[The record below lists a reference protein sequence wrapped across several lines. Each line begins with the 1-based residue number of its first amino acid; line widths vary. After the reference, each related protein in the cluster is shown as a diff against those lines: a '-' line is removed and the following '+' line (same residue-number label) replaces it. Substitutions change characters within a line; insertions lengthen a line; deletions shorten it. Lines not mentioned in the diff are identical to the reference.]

1 MKIRRVLKKSVVLA
15 TSLCLVASMLTG
27 CGGKDTKKDN
37 AASTA
42 VKEPLKIEVL
52 SKAANFQGEQAGWF
66 GDIVKKKFNLTLN
79 ILSPQVSGDSLYKT
93 RAASGNLGDLV
104 VIDNSQL
111 KDCIQSGLVLDIS
124 KMIDNYPNLKK
135 YNEQFKYFNANFDKK
150 VNPDGLVYGLP
161 TNMSDTSPTSY
172 SQSIPYSSPILPWNL
187 YTGVGSPKIDNMD
200 GLLTTL
206 KSMQDKY
213 PTTPDGKKFTA
224 ITLWKDWDGNTMEN
238 ARWLSNWYGYESPDE
253 TSSVMLNAEGNVQPI
268 TNDDGIYRKMLK
280 FFFDANKMG
289 LVDPDS
295 ASQDWNTVSAKLTNN
310 QVGLLWYSW
319 ETGFYNTI
327 EKGKKKLGT
336 VSVPISDL
344 NIIQKGDPYYGDG
357 SVFAIGA
364 KAKDPK
370 RIMEFLDWYVSPE
383 GMRYLTSGIE
393 NFNFTRQA
401 DGKLKYTDIGQT
413 AFTDNLKVPAEYGG
427 GGFKD
432 GQNAINTLL
441 LGDISKDPSTGEFY
455 NPNYWN
461 ATIESNKTALTN
473 EWTEKYHAKDAEDYY
488 TKNKMIKIVPAINTS
503 LGSDSSDIKTKR
515 SQSKQLVVDTSWKM
529 VFAKNE
535 GEFDKLWTD
544 MKTALDGQGWKD
556 LVTLDTERCNALVKL
571 RAEATANAK

>member
-1 MKIRRVLKKSVVLA
+1 MKIRRVLKKSVVLV
-15 TSLCLVASMLTG
+15 TSLCLAASVLSG
-27 CGGKDTKKDN
+27 CASKADNKDN
-37 AASTA
+37 ASSTA
-42 VKEPLKIEVL
+42 IKEPLKIDVL
-52 SKAANFQGEQAGWF
+52 SKAANFQGEQPGWF
-66 GDIVKKKFNLTLN
+66 GDVVKKKFNLTLN

-150 VNPDGLVYGLP
+150 VNPDGIIYGLP
-161 TNMSDTSPTSY
+161 TNMTDTSPTSY
-172 SQSIPYSSPILPWNL
+172 SQTVPYSSPLLPWNL

-268 TNDDGIYRKMLK
+268 TNDNGIYRKMLK

-319 ETGFYNTI
+319 QTGFYNTI
-327 EKGKKKLGT
+327 EKGQKKLGSIT
-336 VSVPISDL
+336 VPITDM
-344 NIIQKGDPYYGDG
+344 NIIQKGDSYYGDG
-357 SVFAIGA
+357 NVFAIGS

-383 GMRYLTSGIE
+383 GMRYLVDGIKD
-393 NFNFTRQA
+393 FNYTAQP
-401 DGKLKYTDIGQT
+401 DGKLKYTEKGQT
-413 AFTDNLKVPAEYGG
+413 AFTENLPVPAEYGG
-427 GGFKD
+427 GGYKD
-432 GQNAINTLL
+432 GQSAINTLL
-441 LGDISKDPSTGEFY
+441 MSDFSKDPSTGEFY

-473 EWTEKYHAKDAEDYY
+473 EWTQKYQAKDAVDYY
-488 TKNKMIKIVPAINTS
+488 TKNNMIKIVPAINTS

-535 GEFDKLWTD
+535 SEFNQLWAG
-544 MKTALDGQGWKD
+544 MKTALDGQGWND
-556 LVTLDTERCNALVKL
+556 LVTLDTERCKTLVKL